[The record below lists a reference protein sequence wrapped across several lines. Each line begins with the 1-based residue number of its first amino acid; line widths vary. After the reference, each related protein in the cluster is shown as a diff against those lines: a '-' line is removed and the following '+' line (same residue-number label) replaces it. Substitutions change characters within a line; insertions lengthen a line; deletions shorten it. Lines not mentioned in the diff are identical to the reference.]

1 MSDEPITPMP
11 LGDPIIP
18 PPIEEWVSY
27 TFDRFNPFYT
37 PSYMNQVIEQASS
50 DDGRWNYHP
59 GGSPIEK
66 WYLIQGIVTAI
77 LNAAVLDFRE
87 AYGAAFEE
95 AAKDDKTLVPTSC
108 LNYVDATFFYNV
120 ALYFGL
126 YYLKADGVTKEYLTD
141 YFYQA
146 WKDASVYRRA
156 IASARRMYR
165 EEIGAI
171 RSADGTPVYIP
182 RTETTRRSL

>member
-1 MSDEPITPMP
+1 MP
-11 LGDPIIP
+11 EDPIIP
-18 PPIEEWVSY
+18 QGDPVVPPPVEEWVAY
-27 TFDRFNPFYT
+27 TYARIDIAWS
-37 PSYMNQVIEQASS
+37 PSGMHPLILAAASDS
-50 DDGRWNYHP
+50 DIWNDPTYRYGFGVP
-59 GGSPIEK
+59 A
-66 WYLIQGIVTAI
+66 IQQI

-95 AAKDDKTLVPTSC
+95 AARDDKTLIPTSC
-108 LNYVDATFFYNV
+108 LAYIDATVFYNI
-120 ALYFGL
+120 AMRFGL
-126 YYLKADGVTKEYLTD
+126 YSLNPDGVTREYLTD

-171 RSADGTPVYIP
+171 QAAEGTPVYIP
-182 RTETTRRSL
+182 RTERSGRSL